1 MLIVKKVTEENWV
14 GNHSCKKYQ
23 LKYEN
28 GTGQLPGL
36 PDITGRSSRLTNGSF
51 EEIVKLPECLKSPLN
66 SLRKEYHFTMKG
78 FNYLIYNDNK
88 VWQYLC

>member
-1 MLIVKKVTEENWV
+1 MYTMLIEKKVTQENWV

-36 PDITGRSSRLTNGSF
+36 PDITGRSSRLT
-51 EEIVKLPECLKSPLN
+51 
-66 SLRKEYHFTMKG
+66 KESYDK
-78 FNYLIYNDNK
+78 
-88 VWQYLC
+88 